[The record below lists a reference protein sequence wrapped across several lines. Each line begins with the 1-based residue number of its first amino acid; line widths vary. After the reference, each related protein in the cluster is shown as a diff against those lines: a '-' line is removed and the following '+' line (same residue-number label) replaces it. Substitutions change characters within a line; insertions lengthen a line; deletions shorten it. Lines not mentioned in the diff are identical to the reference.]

1 MIVKMRMEVLMEKE
15 EKIFEII
22 EGDGSN
28 INMSPVSDY
37 IVSIKPKKKKT
48 KKVVIPKEKKPK
60 KKE

>member
-1 MIVKMRMEVLMEKE
+1 MEKN
-15 EKIFEII
+15 EKILEII

-37 IVSIKPKKKKT
+37 IISVQPKKKKV
-48 KKVVIPKEKKPK
+48 KKVVIPKEKKTK